1 MKFLRGFCAFVALT
15 TALPIEEEVSN
26 GLAARDLDLAKV
38 KAAKEILGSIKKIAG
53 SKLKGDT
60 TSDISQPTEPVPE
73 PVPEPAPEPTPTE
86 APTPTE
92 TPSPSKK
99 TAIKEKVK
107 SAVKAKIGV
116 LFGKLKDAAKKKILE
131 KWQKMKGAPEKRAEK
146 FELAEFCENENAIA
160 KKSGLA
166 IAKTEEIAKRD
177 ELAKIQLESRNL
189 LDDAMTQVFVA
200 LKRSGLINYVIRL
213 SLTDEEV
220 RAGVADITIELIRAD
235 VIPYSEVF
243 NAMRESGLALDVV
256 KYSLTDAETRQGL
269 IDLVLE
275 LVPQLIEVCT
285 PAVVSQADFSPLVR
299 EIPA

>member
-1 MKFLRGFCAFVALT
+1 MKILRGFCAFVALT
-15 TALPIEEEVSN
+15 SALPIEEEVRS
-26 GLAARDLDLAKV
+26 GLAARDLNLAKV
-38 KAAKEILGSIKKIAG
+38 KAAKDILGSIKKIAG
-53 SKLKGDT
+53 SKLKGDK

-73 PVPEPAPEPTPTE
+73 PAPEPTPTP
-86 APTPTE
+86 AE
-92 TPSPSKK
+92 TPAPSKK
-99 TAIKEKVK
+99 TALKEKVK
-107 SAVKAKIGV
+107 AAVRAKIGAI
-116 LFGKLKDAAKKKILE
+116 FGKLKDAAKKKILE

-146 FELAEFCENENAIA
+146 IELTEISETGNAIA
-160 KKSGLA
+160 KKD
-166 IAKTEEIAKRD
+166 EIEKRD
-177 ELAKIQLESRNL
+177 ELAQIQLESRSL

-243 NAMRESGLALDVV
+243 TAMRESGLALDVV

-269 IDLVLE
+269 IDLVVE

-285 PAVVSQADFSPLVR
+285 PAVVAQADFRPLVR
-299 EIPA
+299 EISA